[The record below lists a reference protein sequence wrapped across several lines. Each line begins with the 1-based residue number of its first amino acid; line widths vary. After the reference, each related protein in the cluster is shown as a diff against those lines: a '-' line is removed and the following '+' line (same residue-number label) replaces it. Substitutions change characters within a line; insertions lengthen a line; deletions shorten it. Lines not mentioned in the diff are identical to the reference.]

1 MCSKNFH
8 RDTLRIHRDFY
19 FLEAIGKVINHN
31 NLVML
36 KYKLF
41 MNTSLSPGITKQRFV
56 YQGFLIPFILVTSL
70 FFLWGFAHGC
80 IDVLNKHF
88 QELLSMSKAKSAFL
102 QFVFYGG
109 YFLMAVPAGLLMQKI
124 GYKKGII
131 FGLLLFATGA
141 FLMFPATF
149 IQTFGSFLFCLFVIA
164 CGLTCLET
172 AANPYTTVLGPPESG
187 ERRINF
193 SQSFNGLGWI
203 AGPLV
208 GGLLIFSGSTRNE
221 NKFASIALPYMLIG
235 TLVLIVAILFWRIKF
250 PSVKEEA
257 AEEEEVGSG
266 KLKELF
272 KYPHFVMAVI
282 AQFLYVAAQ
291 TGINS
296 FFINYVTEEM
306 PRISNLQASQI
317 LAFGGFGLFWLGRF
331 SGSTFFMRIVRPNRL
346 LAFYALMNVI
356 TMGLVVAGLGL
367 TSVVALFSTY
377 FFMSVM
383 FPTIFAL
390 GIKGLGPL
398 TKKAS
403 SFLVMSIVG
412 GALIPVIMGRIAD
425 VSSMALGFIVPLV
438 CFAFIVFYGIRG
450 YRVRQEA

>member
-1 MCSKNFH
+1 MNN
-8 RDTLRIHRDFY
+8 
-19 FLEAIGKVINHN
+19 VISVNDN
-31 NLVML
+31 R
-36 KYKLF
+36 K
-41 MNTSLSPGITKQRFV
+41 SLV
-56 YQGFLIPFILVTSL
+56 YQGFMVPFILITSL

-80 IDVLNKHF
+80 LDVLNKHF
-88 QELLSMSKAKSAFL
+88 QELLNMSKARSAFV

-109 YFLMAVPAGLLMQKI
+109 YFFMAIPAGIIMQKV

-131 FGLLLFATGA
+131 LGLLLFASGA
-141 FLMFPATF
+141 FLMLPATF

-172 AANPYTTVLGPPESG
+172 AANPYTTVLGPPEFG

-208 GGLLIFSGSTRNE
+208 GGMLIFSATGNGT
-221 NKFASIALPYMLIG
+221 NKFSSIALPYMLIG
-235 TLVLIVAILFWRIKF
+235 TLVLIVAVLFWRIKF
-250 PSVKEEA
+250 PELKDES
-257 AEEEEVGSG
+257 EEEEKTSPG
-266 KLKELF
+266 KLKDLF
-272 KYPHFVMAVI
+272 KYPHFVLAVV

-296 FFINYVTEEM
+296 FFINYVTEEI
-306 PRISNLQASQI
+306 PSLTNQQAAQI
-317 LAFGGFGLFWLGRF
+317 LGFGGMGLFWLGRF
-331 SGSTFFMRIVRPNRL
+331 TGSTIFMRIIRPNRL
-346 LAFYALMNVI
+346 LAFYATANVI
-356 TMGLVVAGLGL
+356 TMALVVAGLGW

-398 TKKAS
+398 TKKGS
-403 SFLVMSIVG
+403 SLLVMSIVG
-412 GALIPVIMGRIAD
+412 GARIPVLMGHIAD
-425 VSSMALGFIVPLV
+425 ISTMALGFIVPLV
-438 CFAFIVFYGIRG
+438 CFVFIVFYGIRG
-450 YRVRQEA
+450 YKVKTV

>member
-1 MCSKNFH
+1 MTS
-8 RDTLRIHRDFY
+8 DFS
-19 FLEAIGKVINHN
+19 ASAG
-31 NLVML
+31 
-36 KYKLF
+36 
-41 MNTSLSPGITKQRFV
+41 KQRFV
-56 YQGFLIPFILVTSL
+56 YQGFLTPFILVTSL

-88 QELLSMSKAKSAFL
+88 QELLSMSKAKSALL

-109 YFLMAVPAGLLMQKI
+109 YFLMALPAGLLMQRV

-131 FGLLLFATGA
+131 FGLLLFAGGA
-141 FLMFPATF
+141 FLMFPATL
-149 IQTFGSFLFCLFVIA
+149 IQTFSSFLFCLFVIA

-208 GGLLIFSGSTRNE
+208 GGALIFSLNGSE
-221 NKFASIALPYMLIG
+221 GNKFSSIALPYLLIG
-235 TLVLIVAILFWRIKF
+235 TLVLVVAIFFWRVHF
-250 PSVKEEA
+250 PAIKEE
-257 AEEEEVGSG
+257 EHSDKESTQSG
-266 KLKELF
+266 KLSDLLKHR
-272 KYPHFVMAVI
+272 HFVLAVI

-306 PRISNLQASQI
+306 PAISNLQASRI
-317 LAFGGFGLFWLGRF
+317 LALGGFGLFWLGRF
-331 SGSTFFMRIVRPNRL
+331 SGSTLFMRIIKPNKL

-356 TMGLVVAGLGL
+356 TMSLVVAGLGWI
-367 TSVVALFSTY
+367 SVIALFAT
-377 FFMSVM
+377 FFFESVM

-390 GIKGLGPL
+390 GIKDLGPL
-398 TKKAS
+398 TKKGS
-403 SFLVMSIVG
+403 SFLVMAIVG

-438 CFAFIVFYGIRG
+438 CFAFIFYFGLSG
-450 YRVRQEA
+450 YRVRSLKNAH

>member
-1 MCSKNFH
+1 M
-8 RDTLRIHRDFY
+8 
-19 FLEAIGKVINHN
+19 N
-31 NLVML
+31 N
-36 KYKLF
+36 
-41 MNTSLSPGITKQRFV
+41 GISTDESRQRFV

-109 YFLMAVPAGLLMQKI
+109 YFLMALPAGLLMQKA

-131 FGLLLFATGA
+131 FGLLLFAGGA
-141 FLMFPATF
+141 FLMLPATM

-187 ERRINF
+187 ARRINF

-208 GGLLIFSGSTRNE
+208 GGMLIFSGNDVAE
-221 NKFASIALPYMLIG
+221 NKFASIALPYLLIG
-235 TLVLIVAILFWRIKF
+235 TLVLIVAIFFWRVHF
-250 PSVKEEA
+250 PPVKEESQ
-257 AEEEEVGSG
+257 AEEDHSSSG
-266 KLKELF
+266 KLAELL
-272 KYPHFVMAVI
+272 KHPHFVLAVI

-291 TGINS
+291 TGVNS

-306 PRISNLQASQI
+306 PSIDNLEAAKI
-317 LAFGGFGLFWLGRF
+317 LGIGGFGLFWLGRF
-331 SGSTFFMRIVRPNRL
+331 SGSTLFMRIIRPNRL

-356 TMGLVVAGLGL
+356 SMGLVVAGLGWI
-367 TSVVALFSTY
+367 SVIALFSTY

-390 GIKGLGPL
+390 GIKDLGPL

-412 GALIPVIMGRIAD
+412 GALIPVLMGRIAD
-425 VSSMALGFIVPLV
+425 VSTMALGFIVPLV
-438 CFAFIVFYGIRG
+438 CFAFVFYFGISG
-450 YRVRQEA
+450 YKVREQR

>member
-1 MCSKNFH
+1 M
-8 RDTLRIHRDFY
+8 
-19 FLEAIGKVINHN
+19 N
-31 NLVML
+31 NAVASE
-36 KYKLF
+36 
-41 MNTSLSPGITKQRFV
+41 NIKQRFV
-56 YQGFLIPFILVTSL
+56 FQGFLIPFILVTSL

-88 QELLSMSKAKSAFL
+88 QELLNMSKAKSAFI

-109 YFLMAVPAGLLMQKI
+109 YFLMALPAGLIMQRV

-141 FLMFPATF
+141 FLMLPATY

-208 GGLLIFSGSTRNE
+208 GGILIFSGSSNGNR
-221 NKFASIALPYMLIG
+221 FASIALPYLFIG
-235 TLVLIVAILFWRIKF
+235 SLVLIVAFLFWRVKF
-250 PSVKEEA
+250 PPLQDEQTSS
-257 AEEEEVGSG
+257 GSG
-266 KLKELF
+266 NDGSSGTLGDLLR
-272 KYPHFVMAVI
+272 YPHFVLAVV

-291 TGINS
+291 TGVNS
-296 FFINYVTEEM
+296 FFINYVTEEI
-306 PRISNLQASQI
+306 PSLTNQQASQI
-317 LAFGGFGLFWLGRF
+317 LAFGGMGLFWLGRF
-331 SGSTFFMRIVRPNRL
+331 SGSTLLMRIIKPNRL
-346 LAFYALMNVI
+346 LAFYATANVI
-356 TMGLVVAGLGL
+356 TMALVVAGLGWI
-367 TSVVALFSTY
+367 SVIALFSTY

-390 GIKGLGPL
+390 GIKDLGPL
-398 TKKAS
+398 TKKGS
-403 SFLVMSIVG
+403 SLLVMSIVG
-412 GALIPVIMGRIAD
+412 GAIIPVIMGRIAD
-425 VSSMALGFIVPLV
+425 VSTMALGFIVPLI

-450 YRVRQEA
+450 YKVKSRIIN

>member
-1 MCSKNFH
+1 MNNGFPIENKN
-8 RDTLRIHRDFY
+8 
-19 FLEAIGKVINHN
+19 
-31 NLVML
+31 
-36 KYKLF
+36 
-41 MNTSLSPGITKQRFV
+41 QRFV

-109 YFLMAVPAGLLMQKI
+109 YFLMALPAGLLMQKV

-131 FGLLLFATGA
+131 FGLLLFALGA
-141 FLMFPATF
+141 FLMFPATMV
-149 IQTFGSFLFCLFVIA
+149 QTFGSFLLPLFIIA

-172 AANPYTTVLGPPESG
+172 ASNPYTTVLGPPESG

-208 GGLLIFSGSTRNE
+208 GGALIFSASSGNG
-221 NKFASIALPYMLIG
+221 NKFSSIALPYMLIG
-235 TLVLIVAILFWRIKF
+235 TLVLIVAIFFWRVKF
-250 PSVKEEA
+250 PSIKEENQT
-257 AEEEEVGSG
+257 AESDEAST
-266 KLKELF
+266 KIRDLLKH
-272 KYPHFVMAVI
+272 PHFVLAVV

-306 PRISNLQASQI
+306 PKITNLQASKI

-331 SGSTFFMRIVRPNRL
+331 SGSTFFMRIIKPNKI
-346 LAFYALMNVI
+346 LAFYAAMNI
-356 TMGLVVAGLGL
+356 LTMSLVVAGLGWI
-367 TSVVALFSTY
+367 SVVALFATY
-377 FFMSVM
+377 FFESIM

-403 SFLVMSIVG
+403 SFLVMAIVG
-412 GALIPVIMGRIAD
+412 GALIPILMGRIAD
-425 VSSMALGFIVPLV
+425 VSTMALGFIVPLV
-438 CFAFIVFYGIRG
+438 CFAFIVFYGIKG
-450 YRVRQEA
+450 YKAGIA

>member
-1 MCSKNFH
+1 
-8 RDTLRIHRDFY
+8 
-19 FLEAIGKVINHN
+19 
-31 NLVML
+31 
-36 KYKLF
+36 
-41 MNTSLSPGITKQRFV
+41 MNKSLSPDLDKQKFV

-88 QELLSMSKAKSAFL
+88 QELLNMSKAKSAFI

-109 YFLMAVPAGLLMQKI
+109 YFLMALPAGILMQKV

-131 FGLLLFATGA
+131 FGLLLFASGA

-172 AANPYTTVLGPPESG
+172 AANPYTTVLGPPDSAA
-187 ERRINF
+187 RRINF

-208 GGLLIFSGSTRNE
+208 GGMLIFSANDNG

-235 TLVLIVAILFWRIKF
+235 TLVLVVALLFWRAKF
-250 PSVKEEA
+250 PPVKEESDDINDA
-257 AEEEEVGSG
+257 SSGSIRD
-266 KLKELF
+266 LL
-272 KYPHFVMAVI
+272 KYPHFVLAVI

-291 TGINS
+291 TGVNS
-296 FFINYVTEEM
+296 FFINYVTEEI
-306 PRISNLQASQI
+306 PSLTNQQASQI
-317 LAFGGFGLFWLGRF
+317 LGFGGMGLFWLGRF
-331 SGSTFFMRIVRPNRL
+331 TGSTILMRLIRPNRL
-346 LAFYALMNVI
+346 LAFYAVANVI
-356 TMGLVVAGLGL
+356 TMALVVAGLGW

-398 TKKAS
+398 TKKGS
-403 SFLVMSIVG
+403 SLLVMSIVG
-412 GALIPVIMGRIAD
+412 GAIFPVIMGYIAD
-425 VSSMALGFIVPLV
+425 VSTMALGFIVPLV
-438 CFAFIVFYGIRG
+438 CFSFIVFYGVKG
-450 YRVRQEA
+450 YKVKQAME

>member
-1 MCSKNFH
+1 MTIDVS
-8 RDTLRIHRDFY
+8 
-19 FLEAIGKVINHN
+19 INN
-31 NLVML
+31 N
-36 KYKLF
+36 
-41 MNTSLSPGITKQRFV
+41 KQKFV

-109 YFLMAVPAGLLMQKI
+109 YFLMALPAGLLMQKA

-131 FGLLLFATGA
+131 FGLLLFAGGA
-141 FLMFPATF
+141 FLMFPATLM
-149 IQTFGSFLFCLFVIA
+149 QTFGSFLFCLFIIA

-172 AANPYTTVLGPPESG
+172 AANPYTTILGPPESG
-187 ERRINF
+187 ARRINF

-208 GGLLIFSGSTRNE
+208 GGMLIFSGTSTSE
-221 NKFASIALPYMLIG
+221 NKFASIALPYILIG
-235 TLVLIVAILFWRIKF
+235 TLVMIVAIFFWRVHF
-250 PSVKEEA
+250 PEAKEDIQTEDKEA
-257 AEEEEVGSG
+257 SSG
-266 KLKELF
+266 KFSDLLKH
-272 KYPHFVMAVI
+272 PHFVLAVV
-282 AQFLYVAAQ
+282 AQFFYVAAQ

-306 PRISNLQASQI
+306 PAINNLEASKI

-331 SGSTFFMRIVRPNRL
+331 TGSTIFMRIIRPNRL
-346 LAFYALMNVI
+346 LAFYAIMNVI
-356 TMGLVVAGLGL
+356 TMALVVSGLGWI
-367 TSVVALFSTY
+367 SVIALFSTY

-390 GIKGLGPL
+390 GIKELGPL

-412 GALIPVIMGRIAD
+412 GALIPILMGRIAD
-425 VSSMALGFIVPLV
+425 VSTMALGFIVPLV
-438 CFAFIVFYGIRG
+438 CFAFIFYFGISG
-450 YRVRQEA
+450 YKVRKSRSY

>member
-1 MCSKNFH
+1 M
-8 RDTLRIHRDFY
+8 
-19 FLEAIGKVINHN
+19 N
-31 NLVML
+31 NGLTVNGNRQNL
-36 KYKLF
+36 
-41 MNTSLSPGITKQRFV
+41 V

-88 QELLSMSKAKSAFL
+88 QELLSMSKAKSAFI

-109 YFLMAVPAGLLMQKI
+109 YFLMALPAGLLMQKV

-131 FGLLLFATGA
+131 FGLLLFACGA

-149 IQTFGSFLFCLFVIA
+149 IQTFGSFLFCLFIIA

-172 AANPYTTVLGPPESG
+172 AANPYTTVLGPPEFAA
-187 ERRINF
+187 RRINF

-208 GGLLIFSGSTRNE
+208 GGMLIFSVSENA
-221 NKFASIALPYMLIG
+221 NKFSSIALPYMFIG
-235 TLVLIVAILFWRIKF
+235 TLVLVVAVLFWRIKF
-250 PSVKEEA
+250 PAVKEESRE
-257 AEEEEVGSG
+257 AEIGSG
-266 KLKELF
+266 GSLKDLL
-272 KYPHFVMAVI
+272 KYPHFVLAVI

-296 FFINYVTEEM
+296 FFINYVTEEI
-306 PRISNLQASQI
+306 PSLTNQRASLI
-317 LAFGGFGLFWLGRF
+317 LGIGGMGLFWLGRF
-331 SGSTFFMRIVRPNRL
+331 TGSTIFMRIVRPNRL
-346 LAFYALMNVI
+346 LAVYAIANVI
-356 TMGLVVAGLGL
+356 TMALVVAGLGW

-390 GIKGLGPL
+390 GIKDLGPL

-412 GALIPVIMGRIAD
+412 GAIIPVLMGRIAD
-425 VSSMALGFIVPLV
+425 VSTMALGFIVPLV
-438 CFAFIVFYGIRG
+438 CFAFIVFYAING
-450 YRVRQEA
+450 YRVRQAV

>member
-1 MCSKNFH
+1 M
-8 RDTLRIHRDFY
+8 
-19 FLEAIGKVINHN
+19 N
-31 NLVML
+31 NGLSVNSNRQ
-36 KYKLF
+36 KL
-41 MNTSLSPGITKQRFV
+41 V
-56 YQGFLIPFILVTSL
+56 YQGFIIPFILVTSL

-109 YFLMAVPAGLLMQKI
+109 YFLMALPAGLLMQKA

-131 FGLLLFATGA
+131 FGLLLFACGA

-149 IQTFGSFLFCLFVIA
+149 IQTFGSFLFCLFIIA

-172 AANPYTTVLGPPESG
+172 AANPYTTVLGPPEFA

-193 SQSFNGLGWI
+193 SQSFNGLGWVT
-203 AGPLV
+203 GPLV
-208 GGLLIFSGSTRNE
+208 GGMLIFSGSGNQ
-221 NKFASIALPYMLIG
+221 NKFATIALPYMLIG
-235 TLVLIVAILFWRIKF
+235 TLVLIVAVLFWKIKF
-250 PSVKEEA
+250 PAIKEESP
-257 AEEEEVGSG
+257 EVESKSGGS
-266 KLKELF
+266 LKDLLR
-272 KYPHFVMAVI
+272 YPHFVLAVI

-291 TGINS
+291 TGVNS
-296 FFINYVTEEM
+296 FFINYVTEEI
-306 PRISNLQASQI
+306 PTLSNQQASLI
-317 LAFGGFGLFWLGRF
+317 LGIGGMGLFWLGRF
-331 SGSTFFMRIVRPNRL
+331 TGSTIFMRIVRPNRL
-346 LAFYALMNVI
+346 LAAYATVNVI
-356 TMGLVVAGLGL
+356 TMGLVVAGLGW

-390 GIKGLGPL
+390 GIKDLGPL

-425 VSSMALGFIVPLV
+425 VSTMALGFIVPLV
-438 CFAFIVFYGIRG
+438 CFAFIVYYGIQG
-450 YRVRQEA
+450 YKVKHAAQQL